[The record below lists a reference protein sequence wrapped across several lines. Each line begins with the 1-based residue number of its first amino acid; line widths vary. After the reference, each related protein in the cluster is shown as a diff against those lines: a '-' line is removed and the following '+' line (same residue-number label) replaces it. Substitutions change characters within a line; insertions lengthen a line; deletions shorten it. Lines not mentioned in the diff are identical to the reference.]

1 MTTTLPGG
9 QGPVD
14 IGTDGTREAHVWS
27 LFPMGYI
34 LPAMTKAWRRA
45 DLDVAN
51 RSSLRWMKKLRE
63 RSAKM

>member
-1 MTTTLPGG
+1 
-9 QGPVD
+9 
-14 IGTDGTREAHVWS
+14 